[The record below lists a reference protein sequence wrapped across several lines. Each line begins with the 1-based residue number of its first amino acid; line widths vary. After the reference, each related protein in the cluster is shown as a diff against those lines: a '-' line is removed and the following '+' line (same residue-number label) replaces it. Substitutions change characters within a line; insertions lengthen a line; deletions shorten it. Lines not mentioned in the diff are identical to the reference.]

1 CESSSTNVTFEKAT
15 AAVNEIFK
23 GLRDVTRAR
32 THMKQ
37 FNSASYKPLMKQVV
51 EEIYNPDRP
60 DPVDIEH
67 MSSGLTDLL
76 KTGFSM
82 FMKLNL
88 ALTLVAFKLFAFG
101 DQKKS
106 L

>member
-1 CESSSTNVTFEKAT
+1 CESSSTKVTFEKAT

-32 THMKQ
+32 TRMKQ

-67 MSSGLTDLL
+67 MSSGLTDIL

-82 FMKLNL
+82 FMK
-88 ALTLVAFKLFAFG
+88 VRQSY
-101 DQKKS
+101 D
-106 L
+106 